1 MKKKR
6 DEMNLLQPKC
16 TPTLKVGDSIQHV
29 FHYLNNTNSDNP
41 TLETLEWC
49 TGTVITISN
58 SDNFF

>member
-1 MKKKR
+1 
-6 DEMNLLQPKC
+6 MNLLQPKC